1 MYPGR
6 YTARKVPVYDTGRFS
21 QFVECENVP
30 EQSVDGDLNLFSDL
44 GAWSGYALPVN
55 QSRAFAGAFIG
66 PMTMHGRGWI
76 AQTLAQPTLVVNG
89 EKYDLVRNMQTAKYL
104 PGKLIQH
111 FKDAQLEFTTE
122 LCFATS
128 RTAFVRSV
136 ITNLSDTPLNVSLTW
151 SGGVFEE
158 NTIASKVDKGVRFH
172 CPFYG
177 RRWGTNRQIIT
188 LRNEPPVDEV
198 TATVLFHTA
207 DEVMT
212 VGNDSLR
219 VVEKSD
225 YLLQSGK
232 SYTSEYSQ
240 TLTLKGEETDKEYV
254 AIKSIP
260 FDQCF
265 ADNAQ
270 RWNQGLQRVLSA
282 DSPYMKENAYRN
294 IAVKALMTLNSNWRT
309 PAGDIFHGCSFPSYI
324 GFIGGCWSWDAWQI
338 ASGNVYYNPEG
349 AKSEMLSLFD
359 YQAEN
364 GMVPDFIGYNKV
376 RNNWRDSKPPIASWG
391 AMNVYKVTGDK
402 AFLDEIFDKLY
413 RFHQWWYAERDHD
426 HNGICEYGSTDGT
439 LIAAAWESGM
449 DNGVRFDD
457 TRMLKN
463 EMEKAWSMDQEN
475 ICLNS
480 FLYVDKLTLSE
491 MASILGKQELSEQ
504 LAKEAEVIKLYVQTK
519 MYDSES
525 GFFYDIRLNDR
536 TPVKVMGA
544 EGWLPLWA
552 GIATPEQAESVK
564 NIMMDEKHFNSYLPL
579 GTLDVSHPALRP
591 TFGYWRG
598 PVWFNQVYFGI
609 TGLKRYGY
617 VEEADLL
624 TRKFMAHA
632 QGLMT
637 DGPIHENYNP
647 LTGEVLNA
655 PNFGWSSALIC
666 DCCWI
671 NDSGSKNQYADT
683 PNLLKDIFMMKIRS
697 ILTGIAISL
706 SLAGMAQSQY
716 DGAPVNR
723 SANETSTDNVEV
735 RRNKYPRSDNDWEN
749 FDVLHINRLPSAAN
763 FMGYPTKEL
772 ALQGDKSQSPYFQ
785 SLNGTWKFHFVPR
798 SDERPMDFF
807 QKGYDVSGWDDIKV
821 PSNWELQ
828 GFGYPFYVGSG
839 YGIKKNPPLIAVEN
853 SPVGSYR
860 RTFTI
865 PAHWNKR
872 QIILYFGGVASAFY
886 VWVNGEKV
894 GYSQDSKTPSEFD
907 ITPYVKQ
914 GENEIAVQVF
924 KFSDGYYLEDQDYWR
939 LPAYSVMFMCMPDP
953 QLMCVTMKWLPI
965 LTGNTRMLTFIFC
978 RVGQSRRR

>member
-1 MYPGR
+1 MLISSWKEKGGFSIYVDRFRKFLKLEDKYPEFKDLYKR
-6 YTARKVPVYDTGRFS
+6 VIRPVYDDLF
-21 QFVECENVP
+21 
-30 EQSVDGDLNLFSDL
+30 EQADCWFEMAEVYRNSGDTQPYKLNFKVIKS
-44 GAWSGYALPVN
+44 AL
-55 QSRAFAGAFIG
+55 SKK
-66 PMTMHGRGWI
+66 
-76 AQTLAQPTLVVNG
+76 
-89 EKYDLVRNMQTAKYL
+89 E
-104 PGKLIQH
+104 
-111 FKDAQLEFTTE
+111 EE
-122 LCFATS
+122 LLKGQKKM
-128 RTAFVRSV
+128 
-136 ITNLSDTPLNVSLTW
+136 ITNFCSLH
-151 SGGVFEE
+151 FAMKDEHLQQF
-158 NTIASKVDKGVRFH
+158 I
-172 CPFYG
+172 P
-177 RRWGTNRQIIT
+177 QIT
-188 LRNEPPVDEV
+188 LSNYKAVV
-198 TATVLFHTA
+198 T
-207 DEVMT
+207 
-212 VGNDSLR
+212 
-219 VVEKSD
+219 K
-225 YLLQSGK
+225 
-232 SYTSEYSQ
+232 
-240 TLTLKGEETDKEYV
+240 
-254 AIKSIP
+254 
-260 FDQCF
+260 
-265 ADNAQ
+265 
-270 RWNQGLQRVLSA
+270 
-282 DSPYMKENAYRN
+282 
-294 IAVKALMTLNSNWRT
+294 
-309 PAGDIFHGCSFPSYI
+309 
-324 GFIGGCWSWDAWQI
+324 
-338 ASGNVYYNPEG
+338 
-349 AKSEMLSLFD
+349 MLSLFD

-655 PNFGWSSALIC
+655 PNFGWSSALILR
-666 DCCWI
+666 
-671 NDSGSKNQYADT
+671 
-683 PNLLKDIFMMKIRS
+683 LL
-697 ILTGIAISL
+697 L
-706 SLAGMAQSQY
+706 
-716 DGAPVNR
+716 
-723 SANETSTDNVEV
+723 
-735 RRNKYPRSDNDWEN
+735 
-749 FDVLHINRLPSAAN
+749 
-763 FMGYPTKEL
+763 
-772 ALQGDKSQSPYFQ
+772 
-785 SLNGTWKFHFVPR
+785 
-798 SDERPMDFF
+798 
-807 QKGYDVSGWDDIKV
+807 
-821 PSNWELQ
+821 
-828 GFGYPFYVGSG
+828 
-839 YGIKKNPPLIAVEN
+839 
-853 SPVGSYR
+853 
-860 RTFTI
+860 
-865 PAHWNKR
+865 
-872 QIILYFGGVASAFY
+872 
-886 VWVNGEKV
+886 
-894 GYSQDSKTPSEFD
+894 
-907 ITPYVKQ
+907 
-914 GENEIAVQVF
+914 
-924 KFSDGYYLEDQDYWR
+924 DQ
-939 LPAYSVMFMCMPDP
+939 
-953 QLMCVTMKWLPI
+953 
-965 LTGNTRMLTFIFC
+965 
-978 RVGQSRRR
+978 

>member
-6 YTARKVPVYDTGRFS
+6 YTAGKVPVYDTGRFS

-30 EQSVDGDLNLFSDL
+30 EQPVDGDLNLFSDL

-104 PGKLIQH
+104 PGKLVQH
-111 FKDAQLEFTTE
+111 FKDARLEFTTE

-158 NTIASKVDKGVRFH
+158 NTTATKVDKGVRFH
-172 CPFYG
+172 YPFYG

-212 VGNDSLR
+212 VGNDSLQ

-240 TLTLKGEETDKEYV
+240 TLTLKGEEADKEYV

-265 ADNAQ
+265 AENAQ
-270 RWNQGLQRVLSA
+270 RWNQGLQRILSA

-309 PAGDIFHGCSFPSYI
+309 PAGDIFHGCSFPSYT

-364 GMVPDFIGYNKV
+364 GMVPDFIGYNKA
-376 RNNWRDSKPPIASWG
+376 RNNWRDSKPPVASWG

-413 RFHQWWYAERDHD
+413 KFHQWWYAERDHD

-807 QKGYDVSGWDDIKV
+807 QKDMMF
-821 PSNWELQ
+821 Q
-828 GFGYPFYVGSG
+828 VGM
-839 YGIKKNPPLIAVEN
+839 
-853 SPVGSYR
+853 
-860 RTFTI
+860 
-865 PAHWNKR
+865 
-872 QIILYFGGVASAFY
+872 IL
-886 VWVNGEKV
+886 
-894 GYSQDSKTPSEFD
+894 
-907 ITPYVKQ
+907 
-914 GENEIAVQVF
+914 
-924 KFSDGYYLEDQDYWR
+924 KF
-939 LPAYSVMFMCMPDP
+939 
-953 QLMCVTMKWLPI
+953 LPI
-965 LTGNTRMLTFIFC
+965 GNFKGSAILLC
-978 RVGQSRRR
+978 RQWVWYKEESTIDCSGKQPGWLL

>member
-1 MYPGR
+1 MVNREIKARKRAVKEEKEEIDGEIVRIRKGHPRTNLPVKLPENPTWLKQPNVVTLMAGDFKTVQIRILIAVIEKLQDVIELSIQHLDKYGTSIPCEQLSLFQEYSDRIRVDIAYRDLGVNPDQYKEVKSMVRKLISIPVELDVKDPITGEDSWSITGLFTKANIPKTPYSRGFSLEMDREVAKVFINVDRGFTRYIKEIALRAQSR
-6 YTARKVPVYDTGRFS
+6 YTIRMYMLISSWKEKGGFSIYVDRFRKFLKLEDKYPEFKDLYKRVIRPVYDDLF
-21 QFVECENVP
+21 
-30 EQSVDGDLNLFSDL
+30 EQADCWFEMAEVYRNSGDTQPYKLNFKVIKS
-44 GAWSGYALPVN
+44 AL
-55 QSRAFAGAFIG
+55 SKK
-66 PMTMHGRGWI
+66 
-76 AQTLAQPTLVVNG
+76 
-89 EKYDLVRNMQTAKYL
+89 E
-104 PGKLIQH
+104 
-111 FKDAQLEFTTE
+111 EE
-122 LCFATS
+122 LLKGQKKM
-128 RTAFVRSV
+128 
-136 ITNLSDTPLNVSLTW
+136 ITNFCSLH
-151 SGGVFEE
+151 FAMKDEHLQQF
-158 NTIASKVDKGVRFH
+158 I
-172 CPFYG
+172 P
-177 RRWGTNRQIIT
+177 QIT
-188 LRNEPPVDEV
+188 LSNYKAVV
-198 TATVLFHTA
+198 T
-207 DEVMT
+207 
-212 VGNDSLR
+212 
-219 VVEKSD
+219 K
-225 YLLQSGK
+225 
-232 SYTSEYSQ
+232 
-240 TLTLKGEETDKEYV
+240 
-254 AIKSIP
+254 
-260 FDQCF
+260 
-265 ADNAQ
+265 
-270 RWNQGLQRVLSA
+270 
-282 DSPYMKENAYRN
+282 
-294 IAVKALMTLNSNWRT
+294 
-309 PAGDIFHGCSFPSYI
+309 
-324 GFIGGCWSWDAWQI
+324 
-338 ASGNVYYNPEG
+338 
-349 AKSEMLSLFD
+349 MLSLFD

-655 PNFGWSSALIC
+655 PNFGWSSALILR
-666 DCCWI
+666 
-671 NDSGSKNQYADT
+671 
-683 PNLLKDIFMMKIRS
+683 LL
-697 ILTGIAISL
+697 L
-706 SLAGMAQSQY
+706 
-716 DGAPVNR
+716 
-723 SANETSTDNVEV
+723 
-735 RRNKYPRSDNDWEN
+735 
-749 FDVLHINRLPSAAN
+749 
-763 FMGYPTKEL
+763 
-772 ALQGDKSQSPYFQ
+772 
-785 SLNGTWKFHFVPR
+785 
-798 SDERPMDFF
+798 
-807 QKGYDVSGWDDIKV
+807 
-821 PSNWELQ
+821 
-828 GFGYPFYVGSG
+828 
-839 YGIKKNPPLIAVEN
+839 
-853 SPVGSYR
+853 
-860 RTFTI
+860 
-865 PAHWNKR
+865 
-872 QIILYFGGVASAFY
+872 
-886 VWVNGEKV
+886 
-894 GYSQDSKTPSEFD
+894 
-907 ITPYVKQ
+907 
-914 GENEIAVQVF
+914 
-924 KFSDGYYLEDQDYWR
+924 DQ
-939 LPAYSVMFMCMPDP
+939 
-953 QLMCVTMKWLPI
+953 
-965 LTGNTRMLTFIFC
+965 
-978 RVGQSRRR
+978 